1 MNKRILRLPIAA
13 LLLGLVSTHTLAQ
26 EKMDYWRDASG
37 LLQEQSRLLFDQSYA
52 VLDKHRPSPTPSDER
67 KLALFA
73 LDALLHDTR
82 LDTGEALFRYMDG
95 VGKRVLRGLDTEV
108 GAGETR
114 IHRLYNQ
121 AAIVQTPQVTIAFD
135 LVRGGIGK
143 RLFFS
148 DSLMQ
153 AIVDRC
159 DILFVSHEHGDHA
172 DLAVA
177 RMFSDQGKEVIV
189 PTGLWEGQLPSI
201 IPMRENRLE
210 ARPLSLKKKS
220 VTLDVA
226 VFPGHQDKVANNV
239 YIVTTPAKK
248 TIVHTGDQSNA
259 GDVPRLA
266 EISRQRQVDILLAHC
281 WMRPME
287 QIVNGI
293 DPALVILGHENEMGH
308 TIDHR
313 EAYWLTFRRIARL
326 THPAVVMA
334 WGEYIDVNDA
344 DSAD

>member
-1 MNKRILRLPIAA
+1 MNAKNFRLPIAA
-13 LLLGLVSTHTLAQ
+13 LILGLATMHSAAQ
-26 EKMDYWRDASG
+26 EKMDYWRDATG

-52 VLDKHRPSPTPSDER
+52 VLDKHRPSPTPSEER

-82 LDTGEALFRYMDG
+82 LDSGDALFTFMDG
-95 VGKRVLRGLDTEV
+95 VGKRVLRGLNTPIA
-108 GAGETR
+108 AGKTR
-114 IHRLYNQ
+114 VHRLYNQ
-121 AAIVQTPQVTIAFD
+121 VAIVQTPTVTIAFD

-143 RLFFS
+143 RQFFS

-159 DILFVSHEHGDHA
+159 DVLFVTHEHSDHA
-172 DLAVA
+172 DSAVA
-177 RMFSDQGKEVIV
+177 RMFSDQGKEVVV
-189 PTGLWEGQLPSI
+189 PTGLWEGLSPQITPI
-201 IPMRENRLE
+201 RENRLE
-210 ARPLSLKKKS
+210 ARPFTLQKKN

-226 VFPGHQDKVANNV
+226 VFPGHQDRVVNNV
-239 YIVTTPAKK
+239 YVVTTPEQK
-248 TIVHTGDQSNA
+248 TIVHTGDQSNTT
-259 GDVPRLA
+259 DTPLLA
-266 EISRQRQVDILLAHC
+266 AIGQQHDVDILLAHC

-287 QIVNGI
+287 QIVTGI

-313 EAYWLTFRRIARL
+313 EAYWLTFRRIAAL

-334 WGEYIDVNDA
+334 WGEYVEVKN
-344 DSAD
+344 